1 MSFEYKEE
9 LDYLDR
15 DGVWYPVTVLHDDG
29 GYKVKVESDLTCH
42 VYWADREKLRKRQ
55 AAQPLRA
62 VDAAMP
68 PSAETLS
75 GSNIVPAVEFYTQPR
90 P

>member
-1 MSFEYKEE
+1 MKTILYCSVCGHALNIESK
-9 LDYLDR
+9 
-15 DGVWYPVTVLHDDG
+15 GKN
-29 GYKVKVESDLTCH
+29 KVCQYAFVIPCEVC
-42 VYWADREKLRKRQ
+42 

-68 PSAETLS
+68 PSAEPLS
-75 GSNIVPAVEFYTQPR
+75 GLNIVPAVEFDTQPR